1 MKLIVGLGNPGKK
14 YEQTRHNFGFMA
26 LDLLA
31 KKLGTTWRDST
42 KLKAELAKTAE
53 YILAKP
59 TTFMN
64 QSGSAVS
71 ALLKFYKL
79 TPSDLI
85 VIHDDLDIDFGKW
98 KLSSDS
104 RAAGHN
110 GVQSIIDQLGSKKFS
125 RYRLGIRSDLNRETD
140 ADLSAV
146 EADEAE
152 KFVLERFNPEEIKEL
167 PGILE
172 KLTVELL
179 N

>member
-1 MKLIVGLGNPGKK
+1 MHLIVGLGNPGQK
-14 YEQTRHNFGFMA
+14 YNNTRHNVGFMA
-26 LDLLA
+26 LDLLTI
-31 KKLGTTWRDST
+31 KLGLAWREST
-42 KLKAELAKTAE
+42 KLKAALAKSAE

-59 TTFMN
+59 ITFMN
-64 QSGSAVS
+64 RSGFAVS

-110 GVQSIIDQLGSKKFS
+110 GIQSIIDQLGSKKFS
-125 RYRLGIRSDLNRETD
+125 RYRLGIRAGANRVTD
-140 ADLSAV
+140 
-146 EADEAE
+146 AE
-152 KFVLERFNPEEIKEL
+152 KFVLEKFSPEETKEL
-167 PGILE
+167 PNILE
-172 KLTVELL
+172 KITAELL

>member
-31 KKLGTTWRDST
+31 KNLNLAWRESS
-42 KLKAELAKTAE
+42 KLKAELAKSTQ

-64 QSGSAVS
+64 QSGFAVS

-79 TPSDLI
+79 TPADLI
-85 VIHDDLDIDFGKW
+85 VLHDELDIDFGKW

-110 GVQSIIDQLGSKKFS
+110 GVQSIIDQLGSKKFV
-125 RYRLGIRSDLNRETD
+125 RFRLGIRAGIDRGLN
-140 ADLSAV
+140 
-146 EADEAE
+146 AE
-152 KFVLERFNPEEIKEL
+152 KFVLDKFDPEETKKLPEILYKFITELIKEL
-167 PGILE
+167 PA
-172 KLTVELL
+172 
-179 N
+179 